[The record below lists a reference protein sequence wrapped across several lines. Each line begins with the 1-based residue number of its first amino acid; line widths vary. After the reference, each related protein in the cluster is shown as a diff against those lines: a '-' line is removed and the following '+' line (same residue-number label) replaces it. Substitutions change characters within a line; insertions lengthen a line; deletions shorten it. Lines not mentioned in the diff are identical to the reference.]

1 MKILPIQPGPPA
13 GPEELVY
20 RVLLANLD
28 ALYTT
33 AHRLSGAADIAE
45 DLVQETAR
53 KALKAAP
60 ALKDERGARAWLF
73 RILIN
78 AVRDHFRRRRLWE
91 DLDPDAPELEARV
104 DLESVT
110 RATVHDVRDAL
121 NRLKPA
127 SRALVVLIDV
137 EGFTLAEAAEMLRI
151 PIGTAASRLA
161 RARAELRKL
170 LYAYEAKSFQRGG
183 GL

>member
-1 MKILPIQPGPPA
+1 LKVVPIQLEPPA
-13 GPEELVY
+13 SREELVY

-33 AHRLSGAADIAE
+33 AHRIGGAADVAE
-45 DLVQETAR
+45 DAVQETAR

-60 ALKDERGARAWLF
+60 FLKDDRSVRAWLF

-78 AVRDHFRRRRLWE
+78 ALRDHFRLRRLWE
-91 DLDPDAPELEARV
+91 DLDPDAKEFEARV

-110 RATVHDVRDAL
+110 RATVHDVRAAL
-121 NRLKPA
+121 KMLKPA
-127 SRALVVLIDV
+127 SKAMVVLIDI
-137 EGFTLAEAAEMLRI
+137 EGFTLAEAADMLAI

-170 LYAYEAKSFQRGG
+170 LSAYEANSSQRGG